1 MSQNAPASGSD
12 DVAPQEVVTQLI
24 LRRFPRSTASIQ
36 EGKTQQVFEIHFG
49 EKLLLILDKKGARYF
64 FPSRRKRIVKWEKYS
79 SLGLARAAD
88 YIIRD
93 LAEANYEVVSTTN
106 KPILKR
112 PVHISRLLRCPEC
125 NLGGGIKVIVSQ
137 PRLAEENPEIYISVS
152 PGAELNGAEIKCAL
166 CGWVG
171 IREQLIRR
179 ARRRF
184 PK

>member
-1 MSQNAPASGSD
+1 M
-12 DVAPQEVVTQLI
+12 APQEVVTQLI
-24 LRRFPRSTASIQ
+24 LRRFPRSSLSIQ
-36 EGKTQQVFEIHFG
+36 EGKTQTIFEIHF
-49 EKLLLILDKKGARYF
+49 EDKLLLILDKRGARYF
-64 FPSRRKRIVKWEKYS
+64 FPSRRKRVVKWEKYS
-79 SLGLARAAD
+79 SLGLARVAD

-93 LAEANYEVVSTTN
+93 LAEANYEVLSTTN

-137 PRLAEENPEIYISVS
+137 QLLAEENSEIYISVS
-152 PGAELNGAEIKCAL
+152 PSAELNGAQIKCSL
-166 CGWVG
+166 CGWIG

-179 ARRRF
+179 ARKRF